1 MFFRSTAVML
11 VVGFLSFST
20 AVGQSAE
27 RTADGVQY
35 WVHVDPSI
43 TTLGMGGSV
52 GLAVEADRHVF
63 SLRAASTDPTFGQET
78 WDVGVLY
85 GRALFVDA
93 FMLSAS
99 TGVAMVGGRRYKT
112 LFGDGAG
119 TAMETA
125 IGFPLEG
132 ALVWEAAPVLALG
145 IRGFAN
151 VNTEQPFGG
160 MGVTV
165 RIGRVR

>member
-1 MFFRSTAVML
+1 MLRSAAAML
-11 VVGFLSFST
+11 VVGLLLSCST

-27 RTADGVQY
+27 RTTGGVRY
-35 WVHVDPSI
+35 WAHVGPSI
-43 TTLGMGGSV
+43 TTLGIGGSV
-52 GLAVEADRHVF
+52 GLAAEADRHVF

-85 GRALFVDA
+85 GRALFVRT
-93 FMLSAS
+93 FTFSAS
-99 TGVAMVGGRRYKT
+99 TGVAIVGGRRYKT
-112 LFGDGAG
+112 LFGSGPSEAL
-119 TAMETA
+119 ETA

-132 ALVWEAAPVLALG
+132 TLVWEAAPVLSLG
-145 IRGFAN
+145 VRGFAN

-165 RIGRVR
+165 RIGRMR